1 MEPNRLEE
9 VALSYDSYVS
19 AQLQEQADQSALR
32 YVFAPFD
39 KMLIFFPTGIPP
51 LEPGRIHLIPH
62 LPQAIGMPYLE
73 LMYKDR
79 PFNPKEV
86 NYKPG
91 TQSGEH
97 RIPPAPTVDMLTS
110 RYGEQGCIQVKR
122 LYNLQARA
130 WQQLDLNGLIFEGKE
145 LKTPEAFL
153 AQFDRVRE
161 RLATM
166 DAKGSRAE
174 FIETVQRLV
183 PQVLEELEA
192 SVLQASGWAK
202 TRAEDANAARAN
214 GELKK
219 FSEFERKLFR
229 FSGVTPHDQAMN
241 TVAENNNSAIAAL
254 PAIVE
259 KLVASQSAVAQQPV
273 IDWKEF
279 GKGLAEGLKE
289 SGIVL
294 AQVAAPVPA
303 SVDAKKPE
311 EQKNGRR

>member
-110 RYGEQGCIQVKR
+110 RYGEQGCIQVTR
-122 LYNLQARA
+122 LYNLQAGA
-130 WQQLDLNGLIFEGKE
+130 WQQLDLNGLIFEDKE

-153 AQFDRVRE
+153 AQFDRVRT

-166 DAKGSRAE
+166 EATGARAE

-192 SVLQASGWAK
+192 SVMKASGWAK
-202 TRAEDANAARAN
+202 VRAEDANAARAN

-219 FSEFERKLFR
+219 FSEFERKLFK

-259 KLVASQSAVAQQPV
+259 KLVAGQSAAAQQPV

-279 GKGLAEGLKE
+279 GKGFAEGLKE
-289 SGIVL
+289 SGMVL
-294 AQVAAPVPA
+294 APAPVD
-303 SVDAKKPE
+303 VKKPE
-311 EQKNGRR
+311 EQKNRNR